1 MMNSKIIINKG
12 YRDINPKVCGYEECV
27 PGHFYGPAV
36 RSYWLLHFVVSGKG
50 RFKTPRGEYFLE
62 KNDIFIIRPSDVTY
76 YEADGDSPWS
86 YIWIG
91 FWAEV
96 KLPSVF
102 HRNDVIYAPSLG
114 DIFQSCVEAKDVSE
128 GGKGFEA
135 YVCSRIWELISRLE
149 ESDGHP
155 SALADGYVRAAL
167 NIMETEYH
175 SGVTVEEIAERLH
188 LNRSYF
194 STLFKRVMGRTPK
207 EYLISLR
214 METAA
219 DWLCKMDLGVSVT
232 AASVGYP
239 DVFAFS
245 RAFKNYYG
253 VSPTEYTKVK
263 RS

>member
-1 MMNSKIIINKG
+1 
-12 YRDINPKVCGYEECV
+12 
-27 PGHFYGPAV
+27 
-36 RSYWLLHFVVSGKG
+36 
-50 RFKTPRGEYFLE
+50 
-62 KNDIFIIRPSDVTY
+62 
-76 YEADGDSPWS
+76 
-86 YIWIG
+86 
-91 FWAEV
+91 
-96 KLPSVF
+96 
-102 HRNDVIYAPSLG
+102 
-114 DIFQSCVEAKDVSE
+114 
-128 GGKGFEA
+128 
-135 YVCSRIWELISRLE
+135 VCSRIWELISRLE

>member
-96 KLPSVF
+96 KLPSAF

-114 DIFQSCVEAKDVSE
+114 DIFQSCVEAKDVS
-128 GGKGFEA
+128 
-135 YVCSRIWELISRLE
+135 
-149 ESDGHP
+149 
-155 SALADGYVRAAL
+155 
-167 NIMETEYH
+167 
-175 SGVTVEEIAERLH
+175 
-188 LNRSYF
+188 
-194 STLFKRVMGRTPK
+194 
-207 EYLISLR
+207 
-214 METAA
+214 
-219 DWLCKMDLGVSVT
+219 
-232 AASVGYP
+232 
-239 DVFAFS
+239 
-245 RAFKNYYG
+245 
-253 VSPTEYTKVK
+253 
-263 RS
+263 